1 MTKNKRVT
9 FDQAIYD
16 KHVNADSKMVLDD
29 YELELQ
35 ARGLSDKTIYQYG
48 ADIRLF
54 LVYVYHRMD
63 NRYLLDLKRKDFR
76 RYFLEMQQ
84 ANLSTARINRMQ
96 SSLRNILE
104 YCELDDDDYAD
115 YEKNQMKGIKSLAQV
130 DTKDIFFLRDDQVTF
145 LILYLL
151 ERQQWQK
158 ALYVSLSY
166 DSACRRGEIV
176 QVEKYSF
183 MDKNRSHTNDLI
195 GKGNKRFSLF
205 YMERTRAIAEK
216 WLLVRGE
223 DDIDSLWISDYGG
236 TRSALKANRF
246 YDWVVSF
253 RKILDDAYA
262 EEININPHSFRH
274 SSLENYHNGSH
285 INLQRME
292 RDSLSLN
299 ELRVLAN
306 HENVS
311 ITQGYLKNRDEEMM
325 QELFKMS

>member
-1 MTKNKRVT
+1 
-9 FDQAIYD
+9 
-16 KHVNADSKMVLDD
+16 
-29 YELELQ
+29 
-35 ARGLSDKTIYQYG
+35 
-48 ADIRLF
+48 
-54 LVYVYHRMD
+54 
-63 NRYLLDLKRKDFR
+63 
-76 RYFLEMQQ
+76 
-84 ANLSTARINRMQ
+84 
-96 SSLRNILE
+96 
-104 YCELDDDDYAD
+104 
-115 YEKNQMKGIKSLAQV
+115 
-130 DTKDIFFLRDDQVTF
+130 
-145 LILYLL
+145 
-151 ERQQWQK
+151 
-158 ALYVSLSY
+158 
-166 DSACRRGEIV
+166 
-176 QVEKYSF
+176 
-183 MDKNRSHTNDLI
+183 
-195 GKGNKRFSLF
+195 
-205 YMERTRAIAEK
+205 MERTRAIAEK
-216 WLLVRGE
+216 WLSVRGE